1 MAKITTMEDIIEKRK
16 EELKLSLA
24 DLRVEAKHLISNIDI
39 ALSHLDEVKTEEEA
53 RIFEEKYNIEQG
65 LEHIEIF

>member
-1 MAKITTMEDIIEKRK
+1 MSIEERK
-16 EELKLSLA
+16 VELKLYLA

-39 ALSHLDEVKTEEEA
+39 ALSHLDEAQTEEEA
-53 RIFEEKYNIEQG
+53 SLFVEKYDIEQG